1 MNEVMQT
8 LETVAKIIGWLTV
21 IIGGIVGAVKYYRKM
36 KKKLDAVLEA
46 ITNQSE
52 KIDKLTES
60 DISQH
65 LSILRLTVM
74 TDSIPLSERIA
85 AGREYISKGGN
96 GDVKEYIETHLLP
109 YDKIVREKETE
120 E

>member
-1 MNEVMQT
+1 MNDVLHAIEIVSK
-8 LETVAKIIGWLTV
+8 VIGWLTV
-21 IIGGIVGAVKYYRKM
+21 IIGGIVAVVNFYRKM
-36 KKKLDAVLEA
+36 KKKLDALLDA
-46 ITNQSE
+46 ITSQSE

-60 DISQH
+60 DKLQH

-109 YDKIVREKETE
+109 HDKILREE
-120 E
+120 